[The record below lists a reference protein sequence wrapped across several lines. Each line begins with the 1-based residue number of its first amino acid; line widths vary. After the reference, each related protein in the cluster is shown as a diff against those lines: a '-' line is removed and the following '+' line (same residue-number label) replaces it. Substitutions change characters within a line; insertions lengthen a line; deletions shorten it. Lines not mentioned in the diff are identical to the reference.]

1 MSNIIKTNSP
11 FDLVDPFF
19 EGFFNK
25 NSSSQVMKTDVK
37 DNGDHYELKVELP
50 EIKKEDIHLSLN
62 EGYLNIE
69 ASIKQN
75 NDESKHG
82 HYIRKERYYGNFSR
96 SFYVGEKIHQEDIKA
111 KLADGVLTLLV
122 PKEKEE
128 VNQKKY
134 IEIE

>member
-1 MSNIIKTNSP
+1 
-11 FDLVDPFF
+11 
-19 EGFFNK
+19 
-25 NSSSQVMKTDVK
+25 MKTDVK